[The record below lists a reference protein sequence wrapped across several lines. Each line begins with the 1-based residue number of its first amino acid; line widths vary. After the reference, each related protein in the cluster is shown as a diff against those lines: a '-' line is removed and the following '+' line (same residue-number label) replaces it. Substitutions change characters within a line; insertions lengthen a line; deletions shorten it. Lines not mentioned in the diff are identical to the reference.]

1 MPIGDIHARKRKA
14 IVHPNIPS
22 ILEDQAIPS
31 EGPSAT
37 EGILVLPILCYKL
50 DVPRERIISCPFLL
64 GVSLLMS
71 MGVKW
76 PSLLFLFQID
86 NFLKKGFLE
95 GNMVYIQRLI
105 MEVVFLFLFFF
116 ACFVCVFFLSI

>member
-1 MPIGDIHARKRKA
+1 MSGFSEKSIQVPSDDRSKGEDQVPIGDTHARKRKA

-22 ILEDQAIPS
+22 TLEDQAIPS

-50 DVPRERIISCPFLL
+50 DVPRERRISCPFLL

-86 NFLKKGFLE
+86 NFL
-95 GNMVYIQRLI
+95 
-105 MEVVFLFLFFF
+105 
-116 ACFVCVFFLSI
+116 